1 MDSRA
6 ATIQPPRR
14 PAGVWGWIRDRKVR
28 GWIAQGGVLLA
39 LVLLLA
45 FFVVNASDNMVKAG
59 IASGFGFLSSN
70 TGIDVNFKLVEYG
83 PASSYARL
91 LLVGVLNTLLVSAI
105 GIVLTTILGFLIG
118 IARLSENWLLSALS
132 GAFIELVRNIPLL
145 LFVFFWYFGIIRALP
160 GPRASLVFF
169 GSVFLN
175 NRGLYFPAPASSPE
189 VFLAVPAALA
199 AGSIVFWLVRS
210 WAQARQARS
219 GAPFP
224 LIATAI
230 VLLVGL
236 PLLAAVLAIIATDWD
251 TPVPRGFNLRGGTS
265 VTPEFVALLVAL
277 ATYTA
282 GFIAEIVRSGILSV
296 SEGQLQAAAAL
307 GLKPGRILRLIV
319 VPQALRVIVPP
330 LTSQYLNL
338 IKNSSFAAAI
348 AYPDIVSVFVGSTLN
363 QTGQAIEVI
372 AITLGIYLA
381 INLAVSGFMNWYNA
395 RVALVTR

>member
-1 MDSRA
+1 M
-6 ATIQPPRR
+6 
-14 PAGVWGWIRDRKVR
+14 GWMRDREVR

-39 LVLLLA
+39 IVLLLA
-45 FFVVNASDNMVKAG
+45 FFVINASQNMVKSG
-59 IASGFGFLSSN
+59 IASGFGFLSTN
-70 TGIDVNFKLVEYG
+70 TGIDVNFKLVDYG
-83 PASSYARL
+83 PASSYSRL

-105 GIVLTTILGFLIG
+105 GIVLTTILGFLVG
-118 IARLSENWLLSALS
+118 IARLSQNWLLSVLS

-160 GPRASLVFF
+160 GPRESIVVF
-169 GSVFLN
+169 GGVFLN
-175 NRGLYFPAPASSPE
+175 NRGLYLPAPASSAI
-189 VFLAVPAALA
+189 VFLAVPGALA
-199 AGSIVFWLVRS
+199 AGLALFWLVRR
-210 WAQARQARS
+210 WARARQART

-224 LIATAI
+224 LVAAGIT
-230 VLLVGL
+230 LLVGF
-236 PLLAAVLAIIATDWD
+236 PLLAAVLATLASDWD
-251 TPVPRGFNLRGGTS
+251 VPVPRGFNLRGGTS

-296 SEGQLQAAAAL
+296 AEGQLQAAAAL
-307 GLKPGRILRLIV
+307 GLRPGQTLRLIV

-330 LTSQYLNL
+330 LTGQYLNL

-372 AITLGIYLA
+372 AITLGIYLL
-381 INLAVSGFMNWYNA
+381 INLAVSAFMNWYNA